1 MSHTGLMQE
10 SVEALLKQDRD
21 CLWHHLM
28 QHKVFQTSEPPI
40 MVEGRGLILKDI
52 RGREYLDATSGGV
65 WCVNV
70 GYGRDSIADAVLRA
84 VEEDAL
90 LCEYGG
96 KHSHDPVCPQG
107 DFTVAGTG
115 QGILL
120 QQRLGGEREG
130 LQDGSAVFPFEIQR

>member
-21 CLWHHLM
+21 YLWHHLT
-28 QHKVFQTSEPPI
+28 QHKVFQTSEPLI
-40 MVEGRGLILKDI
+40 MVEGQGSDPEGYPGPGVSGRHVGRGLVRQCGL
-52 RGREYLDATSGGV
+52 RTGFHR
-65 WCVNV
+65 
-70 GYGRDSIADAVLRA
+70 RRRLRA

-90 LCEYGG
+90 LCGHGG

-107 DFTVAGTG
+107 DFAFAETG
-115 QGILL
+115 QGLLL

-130 LQDGSAVFPFEIQR
+130 LQDGSTVFPFEIQR